1 VEKLF
6 SNPIALIFILIIVMM
21 VFGLGKLPEV
31 GSNMGKAIRNFR
43 DSSKSEDDS
52 ADDEAEEAPVKKTR
66 KTPVKQI
73 AAKSAVSKED

>member
-43 DSSKSEDDS
+43 DSSKSEV
-52 ADDEAEEAPVKKTR
+52 DEEDEEEEAAPVKKAR
-66 KTPVKQI
+66 KTTK
-73 AAKSAVSKED
+73 KVSST